1 LNLAVKKNNFD
12 NNIIEPEYPMNSIKE
27 IKPAERTENITY
39 AVRDIVLIANEAA
52 KAGKELLY
60 LNIGDPNLFDFAPPK
75 HIVESTHQAM
85 LNNKN
90 GYSPSSGIKE
100 AVDAIEKEANRKG
113 IDNVLDIFVT
123 TGASE
128 AIDICLTAL
137 VNQGENVLTP
147 TPGYPLYTAIQSK
160 LMTMENPYYL
170 DESNNWQPDINDI
183 KSKINDKTR
192 AIVLI
197 NPNNPTGSLYSLP
210 ILQQIID
217 LALEH
222 NLVVFADEIYDK
234 LLFDGKKHISIA
246 SLNKDVSVI
255 TFGGLSK
262 NYFVPGF
269 RIGWGIISGRQQN
282 LSKYIEAINKI
293 LRARLS
299 ANHPE
304 QYSIKPALEGDQSHL
319 KEAMAKLTVR
329 RDITVTMLNAIL
341 GISCVKPEGAFYA
354 FPQLHMD
361 QPDNQFV
368 TGLIRE
374 TGVVVVPG
382 SGFGQLPG
390 TQHFRVVFLPNENI
404 LTKAYNNIE
413 TYYEKFLNSVAG
425 IPVK

>member
-1 LNLAVKKNNFD
+1 MNLL
-12 NNIIEPEYPMNSIKE
+12 KE
-27 IKPAERTENITY
+27 IKPAVRTENITY
-39 AVRDIVLIANEAA
+39 AVRDIILVANEAA

-75 HIVESTHQAM
+75 HIVEYTYKAM

-100 AVDAIEKEANRKG
+100 AVDSIEKEANRKG

-160 LMTMENPYYL
+160 LMSMENPYYL
-170 DESNNWQPDINDI
+170 DEDNNWQPNIEDI

-197 NPNNPTGSLYSLP
+197 NPNNPTGSLYSLD
-210 ILQQIID
+210 ILQQIIN

-222 NLVVFADEIYDK
+222 NLVIFADEIYDK
-234 LLFDGKKHISIA
+234 LLFDGNKHISIA

-269 RIGWGIISGRQQN
+269 RMGWGIISGRKQN
-282 LSKYIEAINKI
+282 LANYIEAINKI

-304 QYSIKPALEGDQSHL
+304 QYAIKPALEGDQQHL
-319 KEAMAKLTVR
+319 TEAMAKLTIR
-329 RDITVTMLNAIL
+329 RDITVNMLNAIP

-354 FPQLHMD
+354 FPRLHMKQSD
-361 QPDNQFV
+361 SQFV
-368 TGLIRE
+368 HGLIKE

-390 TQHFRVVFLPNENI
+390 TQHFRVVFLPPENI
-404 LTKAYNNIE
+404 LTKAYNNIAA
-413 TYYEKFLNSVAG
+413 YYAKFLNSF
-425 IPVK
+425 IY

>member
-1 LNLAVKKNNFD
+1 MNLLKD
-12 NNIIEPEYPMNSIKE
+12 

-39 AVRDIVLIANEAA
+39 AVRDIILVANEAA

-75 HIVESTHQAM
+75 HIVEYTYKAM

-160 LMTMENPYYL
+160 LMSMENPYYL
-170 DESNNWQPDINDI
+170 DEDNNWQPNIEDI

-197 NPNNPTGSLYSLP
+197 NPNNPTGSLYSLD
-210 ILQQIID
+210 ILQQIVK

-222 NLVVFADEIYDK
+222 NLVIFADEIYDK
-234 LLFDGKKHISIA
+234 LLFDGNKHISIA

-269 RIGWGIISGRQQN
+269 RMGWGIISGRKQN
-282 LSKYIEAINKI
+282 LANYIEAINKI

-304 QYSIKPALEGDQSHL
+304 QYAIKPALEGDQHHL
-319 KEAMAKLTVR
+319 TEAMAKLTVR
-329 RDITVTMLNAIL
+329 RDITVNMLNAIP

-354 FPQLHMD
+354 FPRLHMKQSD
-361 QPDNQFV
+361 SQFV
-368 TGLIRE
+368 NGLIKD

-382 SGFGQLPG
+382 SGFGQAPG
-390 TQHFRVVFLPNENI
+390 TQHFRVVFLPPENT
-404 LTKAYNNIE
+404 LTKAYNNIAA
-413 TYYEKFLNSVAG
+413 YYVKFLNSF
-425 IPVK
+425 IY